1 MDKEPKTRTKKNDKA
16 HRNFS
21 YRGKYSPAHIRAQ
34 NAKLETTVKKVKKIK
49 K

>member
-1 MDKEPKTRTKKNDKA
+1 MDKEPQSRKKKSDKA

-34 NAKLETTVKKVKKIK
+34 NAKIEKIEIKNTKKKK
-49 K
+49 